1 MEFNFLIPIE
11 EVNKEKKNKR
21 VRIYKEDEVTM
32 ESLITFDYIN
42 SYKDN
47 KIDLSSTQSAQG
59 SVRPSIQA

>member
-59 SVRPSIQA
+59 SVRPSI